1 MRWYQFYNDNTN
13 CQPCSINSQSFY
25 LPFSLRNNIL
35 SMVIQNIHN
44 AFLWFTNFTSIPGFA
59 QARTSNNKYSKCA
72 WSILFIIGAV
82 LTIRGLQASI
92 SSYLEHRSVTTITNE
107 FVSMLKFP
115 SVTICNLNR
124 VHCGHL
130 YDMISRCEKV
140 FLK

>member
-1 MRWYQFYNDNTN
+1 MRWYQFYDDNTN
-13 CQPCSINSQSFY
+13 CELYSINSQSFY

-59 QARTSNNKYSKCA
+59 QARTSDNKYSRCA

>member
-1 MRWYQFYNDNTN
+1 MRWYQFYDDNTN
-13 CQPCSINSQSFY
+13 CELYSINSQSFY
-25 LPFSLRNNIL
+25 LRFSLRNNIL

-44 AFLWFTNFTSIPGFA
+44 AFLWFTNFTSIPGFS
-59 QARTSNNKYSKCA
+59 QARTSDNKFSGGA
-72 WSILFIIGAV
+72 WAILFTIGAV

-92 SSYLEHRSVTTITNE
+92 SSYLEYRSVTTITNE
-107 FVSMLKFP
+107 FVSMVKFP